1 MTPEEFQDFGLLVL
15 GLDTH
20 SSSSGP
26 RKHSHGFKQT
36 DSSLLNLLLNDFTVI
51 TNLHPVI
58 HHNIEGDRSSL
69 ARALARCTLLF
80 IGAEALTP
88 NIIKKVWGANDTVRR
103 NLGGPRGDLALIRRR
118 LISLSA
124 VAINAFHL
132 WMTTDFDG
140 TRVISHDATRHH
152 PSGMREILDSIM
164 IPSSATYVREPLAPG
179 TDHIETLLNN
189 AGYSSFEA
197 IAVTWYHDLLLRG
210 RHVNDSNGVENGI
223 FAAYGVQLHPPS
235 NPHDA

>member
-1 MTPEEFQDFGLLVL
+1 
-15 GLDTH
+15 
-20 SSSSGP
+20 
-26 RKHSHGFKQT
+26 
-36 DSSLLNLLLNDFTVI
+36 
-51 TNLHPVI
+51 
-58 HHNIEGDRSSL
+58 
-69 ARALARCTLLF
+69 
-80 IGAEALTP
+80 
-88 NIIKKVWGANDTVRR
+88 
-103 NLGGPRGDLALIRRR
+103 
-118 LISLSA
+118 
-124 VAINAFHL
+124 
-132 WMTTDFDG
+132 MTTDFDG

-179 TDHIETLLNN
+179 TDRIETLLNT

-210 RHVNDSNGVENGI
+210 RHVNDSTGVENGI